1 MSEEWLKQ
9 DLLTYELARQGELLK
24 EAHLRGMLDLSNKD
38 IATLREA
45 RDLME
50 TLAEQAREDLAF
62 AKEVEPNPV
71 LWFRQH
77 YSDWW

>member
-1 MSEEWLKQ
+1 MNEAWAKQ

-24 EAHLRGMLDLSNKD
+24 EAHVRGILELSDKEY
-38 IATLREA
+38 ALLKEA
-45 RDLME
+45 RDLLE
-50 TLAEQAREDLAF
+50 NIVEQAREDMAF
-62 AKEVEPNPV
+62 AKEVQPNPV

>member
-1 MSEEWLKQ
+1 MNEEWLKQ
-9 DLLTYELARQGELLK
+9 DLLTYELAKQGALLK
-24 EAHLRGMLDLSNKD
+24 EAHLRGMLDLSD
-38 IATLREA
+38 QDYATLREA

-50 TLAEQAREDLAF
+50 TLAEQARENIAF
-62 AKEVEPNPV
+62 AKEVQPNPV